1 MLFQRLPLLVRHL
14 AMSLL
19 MSNSSILY
27 DCLFLSRQV
36 FFYLPPVVQS
46 AQGPKQKRHCLF
58 NQGQQCITVSFHW
71 YSTLLAVLH
80 TTVYTS
86 GYSVFAGTITVW
98 QMAHQ
103 GHLSEAGRQESY
115 KEGGHLS
122 PCMLSLGCH
131 ASVSMTTRKPLNLQW
146 EMATQQQLWKLA
158 FDTLLLLVHPYQ
170 KHTHHSQG
178 CAHSRPH
185 FPGHTVEGANDSCN
199 GKDLL
204 PDLIWGSRAW
214 PNMRAR

>member
-1 MLFQRLPLLVRHL
+1 MLILI
-14 AMSLL
+14 
-19 MSNSSILY
+19 SNGSILY
-27 DCLFLSRQV
+27 DCLFLSLHG

-46 AQGPKQKRHCLF
+46 AQGPKQKRHRLF
-58 NQGQQCITVSFHW
+58 NQGQQCITASFHW
-71 YSTLLAVLH
+71 YSTLLATLH

-122 PCMLSLGCH
+122 PCLPSLGCH

-146 EMATQQQLWKLA
+146 EMATQEQLWKLA
-158 FDTLLLLVHPYQ
+158 FDILLLLVHPYQ
-170 KHTHHSQG
+170 KHTHT
-178 CAHSRPH
+178 
-185 FPGHTVEGANDSCN
+185 HTQFT
-199 GKDLL
+199 
-204 PDLIWGSRAW
+204 
-214 PNMRAR
+214 

>member
-1 MLFQRLPLLVRHL
+1 MIAF
-14 AMSLL
+14 
-19 MSNSSILY
+19 
-27 DCLFLSRQV
+27 FLSLHV
-36 FFYLPPVVQS
+36 FFYTPPVVQS
-46 AQGPKQKRHCLF
+46 AQGLEQKRHCLF

-71 YSTLLAVLH
+71 YSTLLATLH

-122 PCMLSLGCH
+122 PCLPSLGCH
-131 ASVSMTTRKPLNLQW
+131 ASVSMTTCKPLTLQW
-146 EMATQQQLWKLA
+146 ELATQEQLWKLA
-158 FDTLLLLVHPYQ
+158 FDTLLHLVHPFQ
-170 KHTHHSQG
+170 AHTNHSQC
-178 CAHSRPH
+178 CAHPCPD
-185 FPGHTVEGANDSCN
+185 FPCHTMEEAHDSGN

-204 PDLIWGSRAW
+204 PTLSEELEHDQTWEQDSRWPLLITY
-214 PNMRAR
+214 

>member
-1 MLFQRLPLLVRHL
+1 
-14 AMSLL
+14 MSIQ
-19 MSNSSILY
+19 MSNGSILY
-27 DCLFLSRQV
+27 DCLFLSLHV

-71 YSTLLAVLH
+71 YSTLLATLL

-98 QMAHQ
+98 QIAHQ

-122 PCMLSLGCH
+122 PCLPSLGCH

-146 EMATQQQLWKLA
+146 EMANPGAALEISLWHSPPFSTSLPKPHTP
-158 FDTLLLLVHPYQ
+158 FTRMCTLLSPFSTPYSGRSKWLLQWQRPPAGPYL
-170 KHTHHSQG
+170 
-178 CAHSRPH
+178 
-185 FPGHTVEGANDSCN
+185 
-199 GKDLL
+199 GK
-204 PDLIWGSRAW
+204 
-214 PNMRAR
+214 